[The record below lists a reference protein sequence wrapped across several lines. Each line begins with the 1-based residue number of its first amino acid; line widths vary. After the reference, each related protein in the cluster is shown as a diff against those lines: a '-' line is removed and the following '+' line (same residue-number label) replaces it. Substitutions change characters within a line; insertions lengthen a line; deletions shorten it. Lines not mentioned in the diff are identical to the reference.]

1 MNTNDVKVWKDLLDE
16 LKEIS
21 EQNRVI
27 LNEIKEEIE
36 LQKQRNK
43 AEILALSAE
52 VSNQASA
59 LEGLLRELDAEN
71 LFGLPSDQTTLNSF
85 KSTLQ
90 AQLEKTK
97 QLVSYSRSLLDS
109 QTTSQSTIEKIKI
122 GTRRSRERSQNYLP
136 KLFRSEYLLGNW
148 IIHHDNDSFTC
159 QSFWDDASFKE
170 YDFKGQELTEEREGT
185 YEVGNGQLHMVF
197 SDGTVKDCTVSG
209 FTDQSIDYIIDGKPV
224 QYDYM
229 PENLLNDFLD
239 GQAPKNA

>member
-1 MNTNDVKVWKDLLDE
+1 MNTNDVKVWKELLDE

-43 AEILALSAE
+43 AEIQALSAE

-59 LEGLLRELDAEN
+59 LEALLRELESEN

-90 AQLEKTK
+90 AQLEKTR

-148 IIHHDNDSFTC
+148 ILHHDDDNFTC
-159 QSFWDDASFKE
+159 QSFWDDETFKE
-170 YDFKGQELTEEREGT
+170 YDFKGHELEAEREGT
-185 YEVGNGQLHMVF
+185 YEVGNGQVRLIY
-197 SDGTVKDCTVSG
+197 SDGTTKDYTVAG
-209 FTDQSIDYIIDGKPV
+209 FTDQSIDYIIEGVPV
-224 QYDYM
+224 QFDYM

-239 GQAPKNA
+239 GQIQKGA